1 MVRKGELEELMSKVL
16 WKPGEGL
23 ENYEFVVITRG
34 LPGDREV
41 IRGSDVSVRKGYLLV
56 SSGEKIIPFHR
67 ILEVR
72 DLRTGKVVWRSR
84 RA

>member
-1 MVRKGELEELMSKVL
+1 MGRKGELEELLSKII

-23 ENYEFVVITRG
+23 ENYEFIVVTRG

-41 IRGSDVSVRKGYLLV
+41 IRGSDVTVEKGYLSV
-56 SSGEKIIPFHR
+56 SKGEKVIPFHR

-72 DLRTGKVVWRSR
+72 DVRTGRTV
-84 RA
+84 